1 MARKK
6 WWVKHPVQARF
17 MTLVLAAMLVPL
29 LVVGGGLY
37 YLVFYLLA
45 KQMAFPEAIAS
56 NLVPVLR
63 SVNLWI
69 LFTLP
74 ILLAGIWWVAI
85 VMTHRF
91 AGPIE
96 RLEREL
102 DHAIAGRGHMKIRM
116 RREDALKGIAE
127 RINLLLVKLKP

>member
-6 WWVKHPVQARF
+6 WWVKHPIQAHF
-17 MTLVLAAMLVPL
+17 MSIVLAAMLVPI

-45 KQMAFPEAIAS
+45 KQMAFPEAIAA
-56 NLVPVLR
+56 NLVPVVQ
-63 SVNLWI
+63 SVNLWV
-69 LFTLP
+69 LFSLP
-74 ILLAGIWWVAI
+74 LVLVGIWWIAI

-96 RLEREL
+96 RLEKEL
-102 DHAIAGRGHMKIRM
+102 DHAIAGGHLRSKIRT
-116 RREDALKGIAE
+116 RRNDALKGIAD
-127 RINLLLVKLKP
+127 RINLILAKIR